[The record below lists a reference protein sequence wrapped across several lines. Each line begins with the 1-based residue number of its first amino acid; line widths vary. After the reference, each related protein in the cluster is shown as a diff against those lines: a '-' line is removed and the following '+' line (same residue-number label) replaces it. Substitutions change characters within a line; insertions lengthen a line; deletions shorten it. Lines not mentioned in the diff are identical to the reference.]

1 MENLVEII
9 GIVLGSSV
17 LSILANAAVNRKK
30 ERQEREFNYAD
41 KLEQR
46 LEKLE
51 KRVERFEIRDNIYSS
66 ATACANSCK
75 VADDKCPV
83 LVYLESHPIPE
94 KE

>member
-1 MENLVEII
+1 MGNVVEII

-17 LSILANAAVNRKK
+17 LSVLATALVNHKTAK
-30 ERQEREFNYAD
+30 QEREFNYAD

-51 KRVERFEIRDNIYSS
+51 RRVERFELRDNIYSS

-83 LVYLESHPIPE
+83 LLYLENHPIPE